1 MNSYKATCNMFKRM
15 EVAEKVYEY
24 GTTSKIPI
32 RKDANCPSHGRKR
45 KGGEAASPT
54 KPRKVCAGKRKIID
68 AGNRSNWLTGEKNAC
83 CMTPETLQKRAN
95 YSKNTLPS
103 TPCSGHTINK
113 KLAPVATK
121 NVVIPSSSTAQ
132 QKR

>member
-1 MNSYKATCNMFKRM
+1 MFKRR

-95 YSKNTLPS
+95 YSRNNPPS
-103 TPCSGHTINK
+103 TLRISNTINK
-113 KLAPVATK
+113 KPAPEAIN
-121 NVVIPSSSTAQ
+121 NVVRPSSLTAQ
-132 QKR
+132 QKM